1 MFSDIIL
8 KIQQHNQSK
17 HRPIEASKLTHEK
30 FQNLYSEL
38 NQELYLSTKKQFEK
52 VKYNLIK
59 YNISLP
65 KLEDARKQ
73 LDTDFTKVQG

>member
-1 MFSDIIL
+1 M
-8 KIQQHNQSK
+8 
-17 HRPIEASKLTHEK
+17 
-30 FQNLYSEL
+30 
-38 NQELYLSTKKQFEK
+38 STKKQFEK

-73 LDTDFTKVQG
+73 LDSDFTKVQGQSKIFAEFLHEQKKRKNSFAPILIKAEKGT